1 MSVKG
6 IQVLRSTFCKMLY
19 EIQIMIHW
27 VAMKERGERV
37 LSYYGT
43 LTVTHQL
50 CIISALIVH
59 S

>member
-6 IQVLRSTFCKMLY
+6 IQVLRSTFCKILY

-27 VAMKERGERV
+27 VARKERGERV

-50 CIISALIVH
+50 CN
-59 S
+59 